1 MDEWRGF
8 FLVGAA
14 AASLLFSNGSHA
26 VPAGSKLCDLS
37 ILLNSSEGNPQ
48 VAECEGFYVRVQEQ
62 SVTCGL
68 YDKLSAEM
76 KSAWTTTAAEIC
88 KKSESC
94 SHLMAECASWQLS
107 GKDLPKS
114 GSTSSLPGTPSSQVV
129 AAGSPAPATSPS
141 RGASSINTGSAPT
154 TVVIAK
160 AKPATNSAAANSG
173 ASATTSAAAIPV
185 STALPAPRTSIA
197 FASPTSVAPDCYV
210 CIYDVYDKITEA
222 ECRARAREARRRG
235 IRKIVVVP
243 ELETLSK
250 HKKELC
256 ECKNIDALAAVHGQ
270 PGEESEPF
278 REIKEILEVAPQC
291 SNLTFE
297 NYRCSGVDSATAAL
311 AFAWEL
317 SSEMAKNGYAG
328 NVTVKGFQTV
338 NNVPTTYANLS
349 SRLDLEAE
357 SLPLVVRLIKA
368 PRMLIT
374 KSILKKKESATA
386 LSQMQRV
393 CDITNTPISFQVC
406 SENVTLALNSCK
418 EPGQVSFLHKA
429 ADASQT
435 IVCAKN
441 GKRAN
446 QTCTY
451 VPLSGVPVRVPHTGV
466 DLREML
472 KQMGYGED
480 GCDSTSKVCLCK
492 WGEAV
497 TCSK

>member
-1 MDEWRGF
+1 
-8 FLVGAA
+8 
-14 AASLLFSNGSHA
+14 
-26 VPAGSKLCDLS
+26 
-37 ILLNSSEGNPQ
+37 
-48 VAECEGFYVRVQEQ
+48 
-62 SVTCGL
+62 
-68 YDKLSAEM
+68 
-76 KSAWTTTAAEIC
+76 
-88 KKSESC
+88 
-94 SHLMAECASWQLS
+94 
-107 GKDLPKS
+107 
-114 GSTSSLPGTPSSQVV
+114 VV
-129 AAGSPAPATSPS
+129 
-141 RGASSINTGSAPT
+141 
-154 TVVIAK
+154 
-160 AKPATNSAAANSG
+160 
-173 ASATTSAAAIPV
+173 
-185 STALPAPRTSIA
+185 
-197 FASPTSVAPDCYV
+197 PDCYV
-210 CIYDVYDKITEA
+210 CIYDVYDKMAEA

-235 IRKIVVVP
+235 ITKIVVVP

-256 ECKNIDALAAVHGQ
+256 ECKNIDVLAAVHGK

-291 SNLTFE
+291 SNITFE
-297 NYRCSGVDSATAAL
+297 NFRCSGFDSATAAL
-311 AFAWEL
+311 AEAEKL

-328 NVTVKGFQTV
+328 TVTVKGFQTI

-368 PRMLIT
+368 PRMLVT

-386 LSQMQRV
+386 LSEMQHV

-418 EPGQVSFLHKA
+418 EPGQVSFLHKS

-451 VPLSGVPVRVPHTGV
+451 VPLSGVPVRDPHTGV
-466 DLREML
+466 DLRDKL
-472 KQMGYGED
+472 KQMGYGEN

>member
-1 MDEWRGF
+1 MNEWRGF
-8 FLVGAA
+8 FLAGAA
-14 AASLLFSNGSHA
+14 AASLLFCNGGYA
-26 VPAGSKLCDLS
+26 APASSKLCDLS

-76 KSAWTTTAAEIC
+76 KSAWTTTAAGLC

-94 SHLMAECASWQLS
+94 SQLMAECASRQLS
-107 GKDLPKS
+107 GKDFTKPGS
-114 GSTSSLPGTPSSQVV
+114 STSVPGTPSSQVV
-129 AAGSPAPATSPS
+129 AARSPAAATSPG
-141 RGASSINTGSAPT
+141 RGSSSSNTGSAPT

-197 FASPTSVAPDCYV
+197 FASPTSVVPDCYV
-210 CIYDVYDKITEA
+210 CIYDVYDKMAEA

-235 IRKIVVVP
+235 ITKIVVVP

-256 ECKNIDALAAVHGQ
+256 ECKNIDVLAAVHGK

-278 REIKEILEVAPQC
+278 REIKEILEIAPQC
-291 SNLTFE
+291 SNITFE
-297 NYRCSGVDSATAAL
+297 NYRCSGFDSATAAL
-311 AFAWEL
+311 AEAEKL

-328 NVTVKGFQTV
+328 TVTVKGFQTI

-357 SLPLVVRLIKA
+357 SLPLIVRLIKA
-368 PRMLIT
+368 PRMLVT

-386 LSQMQRV
+386 LSEMKQF

-418 EPGQVSFLHKA
+418 EPGQISFLHKA

-446 QTCTY
+446 QACAY
-451 VPLSGVPVRVPHTGV
+451 VPLSGVPVRDPHTGV
-466 DLREML
+466 DLRDKL
-472 KQMGYGED
+472 KQMGYGD
-480 GCDSTSKVCLCK
+480 NGCDSTSKVCLCK